1 MKRNSI
7 INIIKL
13 FIRYIIL
20 IVIAIIMVG
29 PFLWLLSNSFR
40 AGGNIY
46 SLSLIP
52 EKITFHNFIYVWEKY
67 SIGKSTFNSFYVAG
81 LTILFNLILCSLAAY
96 PLARMEFPGR
106 NFIFFL
112 ILSTMMVP
120 FQLIM
125 FPLFKICV
133 DLQLKDTFMGI
144 ILPFSVGAFGVF
156 LIKQFYIT
164 IPKELEES
172 ARIDGAGDLMIWAKI
187 MFPLTKPALA
197 TLAIFTFVGSWSNFL
212 WPLIILQSEE
222 KFTLPLIVSSLMGV
236 FSGDWHY
243 LAAASVI
250 SIVPVIVFFLI
261 LQRYFLEGMIVGAIK
276 G

>member
-1 MKRNSI
+1 MRRSSI
-7 INIIKL
+7 INFIKL
-13 FIRYIIL
+13 IIRYILL
-20 IVIAIIMVG
+20 IIIAIVLVG

-52 EKITFHNFIYVWEKY
+52 EKITFHNFIYVWERY
-67 SIGKSTFNSFYVAG
+67 SIGRSAFNSFYVAG
-81 LTILFNLILCSLAAY
+81 LTIVFNLILCSLAAY

-106 NFIFFL
+106 NVIFFL
-112 ILSTMMVP
+112 ILSTLMVP

-133 DLQLKDTFMGI
+133 DLHLKDTYMGI
-144 ILPFSVGAFGVF
+144 ILPFSVGAFGIF

-250 SIVPVIVFFLI
+250 SIIPVIIFFLL
-261 LQRYFLEGMIVGAIK
+261 LQRYFIEGMIVGAIK